1 MTDKPL
7 SSDLRS
13 QFVTLDAN
21 EPEQQVQPSVP
32 HRTNWATN
40 GNGITASTF
49 SYPQISVMTDITPE
63 IVLQLPILP
72 IEQVNFLPN
81 KTGLYFVCASET
93 EPKVIYVGRS
103 SNLHQTWQFPIHK
116 VSKKPLVGKKTT
128 NSQVRYYRRMEMD
141 TLLDLGVDVF
151 IRWLVLDGMT
161 EKMLSVWQ
169 MYANQQLEP
178 FFLAEE
184 LGNETTLCWDA
195 N

>member
-1 MTDKPL
+1 M
-7 SSDLRS
+7 RS

-21 EPEQQVQPSVP
+21 EPEQQVQPSVL
-32 HRTNWATN
+32 HRTNWAAN

-49 SYPQISVMTDITPE
+49 SYPQIDVMTDITPE
-63 IVLQLPILP
+63 IVLQLPMLP

-81 KTGLYFVCASET
+81 KAGLYFVCASET

-103 SNLHQTWQFPIHK
+103 SNLYQTWQFPIHK
-116 VSKKPLVGKKTT
+116 VSKKPLVGRKTT
-128 NSQVRYYRRMEMD
+128 NSKVRYYRRMEMD
-141 TLLDLGVDVF
+141 TLTNLGLDVL

-169 MYANQQLEP
+169 MYANQRLEP

-184 LGNETTLCWDA
+184 FGNETTLCWDA